1 MNEVVLKAVGL
12 SKTYREGVI
21 ETEVLKSVSLEVPA
35 NARMAIVGS
44 SGSGKS
50 TLLHILGG
58 LDVPCKGEV
67 LLKGRPFSSLGEGAR
82 CRLRNRHV
90 GFVYQFHHL
99 LPELSALENVMM
111 PLIIRRTPLIEARH
125 QAAELLGRV
134 GLDKR
139 LDHRPAELS
148 GGERQR
154 VAVAR
159 ALISHPSCLLADEPT
174 GNLDS
179 HTAHQVLDL
188 MLELNEQLQTALL
201 IVTHDPEIAA
211 RVDRV
216 IRLKDGVLEEASCPS

>member
-1 MNEVVLKAVGL
+1 MNEIVLKAVGL

-58 LDVPCKGEV
+58 LDVPSKGEV
-67 LLKGRPFSSLGEGAR
+67 LLKGRSFSSLGEGAR

-134 GLDKR
+134 GLNKR

-159 ALISHPSCLLADEPT
+159 ALISRPSCLLADEPT

-179 HTAHQVLDL
+179 QTAHQVLDL

-216 IRLKDGVLEEASCPS
+216 VRLKDGVLEEASCPP